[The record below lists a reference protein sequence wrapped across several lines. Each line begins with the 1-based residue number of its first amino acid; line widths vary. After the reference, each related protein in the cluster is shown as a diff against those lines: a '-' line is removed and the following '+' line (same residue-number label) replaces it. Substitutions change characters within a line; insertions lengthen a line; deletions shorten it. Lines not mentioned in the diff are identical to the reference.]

1 MSMKHL
7 NCSAN
12 TLRHADLPT
21 RITAAAQ
28 AGFTG
33 IGLRVSDYLGTDL
46 PDGRIRDLLDQHGLR
61 VLELEHNWD
70 WALGP
75 DPVEEA
81 MFRLADRIGVRHLNV
96 PMFQAHPLTDLVE
109 PFGALCDRAAEH
121 GVLVGF
127 EFLPYSHV
135 RTLGEVWEVVAAADR
150 RNGGITLDL
159 WHWFRSGATP
169 ADLDGIPA
177 SVITTVQLCDVLPE
191 PGPDLTE
198 EARHRRLLPGRGAGD
213 TLAVLGALRDRGVT
227 APMSAEVFSD
237 ELDARPARDAARFAF
252 DAATVVLDRAAFPAP
267 PWTINLEEGR

>member
-1 MSMKHL
+1 MKHL
-7 NCSAN
+7 NCSAS
-12 TLRHADLPT
+12 TLRTADLPT
-21 RITAAAQ
+21 RVAAAAE

-46 PDGRIRDLLDQHGLR
+46 SDGQIRDLLDQHGLR
-61 VLELEHNWD
+61 VLEVEHNWD
-70 WALGP
+70 WSLGA
-75 DPVEEA
+75 DPAEEA

-96 PMFQAHPLTDLVE
+96 PMFQAHPLADLVE

-135 RTLGEVWEVVAAADR
+135 RTLAQVWEVVAAADR
-150 RNGGITLDL
+150 PNGGITLDL

-169 ADLDGIPA
+169 GDLDGIPA
-177 SVITTVQLCDVLPE
+177 TKITTVQLCDVRPE
-191 PGPDLTE
+191 PDPDMTE

-227 APMSAEVFSD
+227 APVSVEVFSD
-237 ELDARPARDAARFAF
+237 DLDARPAGESARLAFAAGAE
-252 DAATVVLDRAAFPAP
+252 VLDRAGLAAP
-267 PWTINLEEGR
+267 EWTTNLEEGR